1 MMLQNEIS
9 FYNYNVV
16 KIFIAEQYFGMVKE
30 LLELPVKQND
40 LVMLIGRK
48 SVLENCKSCDNIDV
62 TYIYEN
68 KGNNLIQMDKDP
80 LHISADGAKIIAK
93 YICNNYLNEKLN
105 VIQNRKDDNGY
116 IQKGEIIPEESR
128 QKIFEYLKK
137 IENKEI
143 KAQDKTIGSIVM
155 NCNPFTLGHQY
166 LIEYAASKVDYLYV
180 FVVEEDRSFF
190 KFKDRIKLV
199 KEGCAHLN
207 NVFVVPSGSF
217 VLSYDTLPVYFEK
230 SVHQEEKVDA
240 TNDLEIFARY
250 IAPEL
255 GITKRFAGEEP
266 TDKITKQ
273 YNEQMY
279 IILKEFGIEFE
290 EIPRRCCE
298 NEVISASKVKQ
309 LLKEKNWEEIK
320 RMVPE
325 CTYEFLSEKYI

>member
-1 MMLQNEIS
+1 
-9 FYNYNVV
+9 
-16 KIFIAEQYFGMVKE
+16 
-30 LLELPVKQND
+30 
-40 LVMLIGRK
+40 
-48 SVLENCKSCDNIDV
+48 
-62 TYIYEN
+62 
-68 KGNNLIQMDKDP
+68 
-80 LHISADGAKIIAK
+80 
-93 YICNNYLNEKLN
+93 
-105 VIQNRKDDNGY
+105 
-116 IQKGEIIPEESR
+116 
-128 QKIFEYLKK
+128 
-137 IENKEI
+137 
-143 KAQDKTIGSIVM
+143 M

-190 KFKDRIKLV
+190 KFEDRIKLV

-298 NEVISASKVKQ
+298 NEVISASKVRQ

-325 CTYEFLSEKYI
+325 CTYEFLSEKNI